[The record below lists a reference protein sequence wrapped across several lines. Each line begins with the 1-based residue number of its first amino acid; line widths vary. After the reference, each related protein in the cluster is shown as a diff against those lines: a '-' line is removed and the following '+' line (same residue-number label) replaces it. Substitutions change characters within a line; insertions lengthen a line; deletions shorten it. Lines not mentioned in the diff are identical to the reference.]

1 MTPTDVRQRLIENGY
16 VPVPCEGKDA
26 RSEQWE
32 RRTRETAQAA
42 LTMWARDFPD
52 ASNTGMLCVTAP
64 TLDIDVLDREAV
76 DAAVALV
83 QERFGDRG
91 KVLLRYGRRPK
102 VAIPFQTDTPFKK
115 IQVELV
121 APDGSTEQKI
131 EFLAMGQ
138 QVVVHGVHPVTHE
151 MYQWSGGN
159 PGNTKR
165 AELPAI
171 TVEEAQALVEDIVT
185 LTEARGYHR
194 ASKPASKSR
203 QKGNGHAGSVDA
215 PSSIDQWRHLQANII
230 AGRALHDSIR
240 DLAIRLV
247 MSGMSG
253 GAAVN
258 MLRGLMEQSEAKRN
272 ERWQARYEDI
282 PRAVRSAEHFPRE
295 NAEREPPLGEDPRKR
310 VPAVPMV
317 PIAAVEGATILD
329 DAFAYLK
336 RFVSYPSEHT
346 RIAHVLWC
354 AHTHLIEAFES
365 TGRLAFLSPEP
376 ESGKTRALEATEPW

>member
-26 RSEQWE
+26 RSAQWE
-32 RRTRETAQAA
+32 RRTLETAQTA
-42 LTMWARDFPD
+42 LTMWARDFPN

-64 TLDIDVLDREAV
+64 TLDIDVLDTEAV

-91 KVLLRYGRRPK
+91 KILLRYGHRPK

-115 IQVELV
+115 ISVPLT
-121 APDGSTEQKI
+121 APDGDTNQKI

-185 LTEARGYHR
+185 LTEARGYRR
-194 ASKPASKSR
+194 ARKPASKSKSR
-203 QKGNGHAGSVDA
+203 RLRAMDLPGWSTHRAA
-215 PSSIDQWRHLQANII
+215 SI
-230 AGRALHDSIR
+230 S
-240 DLAIRLV
+240 
-247 MSGMSG
+247 
-253 GAAVN
+253 
-258 MLRGLMEQSEAKRN
+258 
-272 ERWQARYEDI
+272 
-282 PRAVRSAEHFPRE
+282 
-295 NAEREPPLGEDPRKR
+295 
-310 VPAVPMV
+310 
-317 PIAAVEGATILD
+317 GATCKPTSSPVVRCTT
-329 DAFAYLK
+329 AFAT
-336 RFVSYPSEHT
+336 SPSG
-346 RIAHVLWC
+346 W
-354 AHTHLIEAFES
+354 
-365 TGRLAFLSPEP
+365 
-376 ESGKTRALEATEPW
+376 